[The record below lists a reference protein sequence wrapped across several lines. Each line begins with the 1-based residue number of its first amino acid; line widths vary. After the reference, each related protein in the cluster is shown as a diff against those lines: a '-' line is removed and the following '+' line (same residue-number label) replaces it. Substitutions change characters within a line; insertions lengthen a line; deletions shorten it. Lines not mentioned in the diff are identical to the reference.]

1 MKDDGKEYYSL
12 TAIFLF
18 LFQTDPRQHPQEM
31 SANLLGVH
39 IKHLRRIGVLFCPA
53 HKALFAKHK
62 VMVDMSILIHF
73 INLIFLQEKKLVVV

>member
-1 MKDDGKEYYSL
+1 
-12 TAIFLF
+12 
-18 LFQTDPRQHPQEM
+18 M

-73 INLIFLQEKKLVVV
+73 INLIFLQEKKLVVVRFDGLQLNLEFLVAVFVV

>member
-1 MKDDGKEYYSL
+1 
-12 TAIFLF
+12 
-18 LFQTDPRQHPQEM
+18 M
-31 SANLLGVH
+31 SANLLRVR

-73 INLIFLQEKKLVVV
+73 INLIFLQEKKLVVVRFDGLQLNLEFLVAVFVV

>member
-1 MKDDGKEYYSL
+1 
-12 TAIFLF
+12 
-18 LFQTDPRQHPQEM
+18 M

-73 INLIFLQEKKLVVV
+73 INLIFLQEKKLVVVLFDGLQLNLEFLVAVFVV

>member
-1 MKDDGKEYYSL
+1 
-12 TAIFLF
+12 
-18 LFQTDPRQHPQEM
+18 M
-31 SANLLGVH
+31 SANLLGAH

-73 INLIFLQEKKLVVV
+73 INLIFLQEKKLVVVRFDGLQLNLEFLVAVFVV

>member
-1 MKDDGKEYYSL
+1 
-12 TAIFLF
+12 
-18 LFQTDPRQHPQEM
+18 M
-31 SANLLGVH
+31 SANFLGVH

-73 INLIFLQEKKLVVV
+73 INLIFLQEKKLVVVRFDGLQLNLEFLVAVFVV

>member
-1 MKDDGKEYYSL
+1 MTVRSITLLPPFFCFYFGQILGS
-12 TAIFLF
+12 T
-18 LFQTDPRQHPQEM
+18 PQEM

>member
-1 MKDDGKEYYSL
+1 
-12 TAIFLF
+12 
-18 LFQTDPRQHPQEM
+18 M
-31 SANLLGVH
+31 SANLLRVH

-73 INLIFLQEKKLVVV
+73 ISFICQQKQELIIVRFTGEEIGCCLI

>member
-1 MKDDGKEYYSL
+1 
-12 TAIFLF
+12 
-18 LFQTDPRQHPQEM
+18 M

-53 HKALFAKHK
+53 HKVLFAKHK

-73 INLIFLQEKKLVVV
+73 INLIFLQEKKLVVVRFDGLQLNLEFLVAVFVV